1 MQIDG
6 EFDRRRKDQKFK
18 WFKTFLESSLL
29 QRFESDR
36 GVNSSLKKLRDADE
50 DFVSL
55 LESCDEIIKEFLSV

>member
-36 GVNSSLKKLRDADE
+36 GVNSSLKRLRDADE
-50 DFVSL
+50 DFVGL
-55 LESCDEIIKEFLSV
+55 LESYDEIIKEFLSV